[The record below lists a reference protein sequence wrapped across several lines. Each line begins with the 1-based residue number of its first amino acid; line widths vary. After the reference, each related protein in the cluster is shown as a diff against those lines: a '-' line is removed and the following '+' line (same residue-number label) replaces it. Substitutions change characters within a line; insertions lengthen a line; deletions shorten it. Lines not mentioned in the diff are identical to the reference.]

1 MREILF
7 RGFYEDEAGEE
18 KIFFNGKW
26 IRGKWVYGGTWGN
39 ARGQRFITEDN
50 GCNGFSVIPET
61 VGQFIEKINGVD
73 IFHHDI
79 VKAYKYGDVE
89 KGLFVN
95 EITHRHGTW
104 WFGSW
109 TWLEFLSAFR
119 CVEVIGNIH
128 DSPDLLKGEGAE

>member
-1 MREILF
+1 MQEILF
-7 RGFYEDEAGEE
+7 RGKHIHAINRNSGLD
-18 KIFFNGKW
+18 GKW
-26 IRGKWVYGGTWGN
+26 IYGYLCSPNYIYDPELEG
-39 ARGQRFITEDN
+39 EMLVD
-50 GCNGFSVIPET
+50 PET

-109 TWLEFLSAFR
+109 TWLEFLSIFR

-128 DSPDLLKGEGAE
+128 DNPDLLKGEDAE